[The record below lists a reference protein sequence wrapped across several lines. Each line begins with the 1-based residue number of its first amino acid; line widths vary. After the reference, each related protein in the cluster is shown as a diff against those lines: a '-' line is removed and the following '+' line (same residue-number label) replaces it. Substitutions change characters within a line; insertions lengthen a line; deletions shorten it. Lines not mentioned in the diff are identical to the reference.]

1 MQKLAQVL
9 FWFGVVSIPISWI
22 AWWVAPEV
30 GKQVIDA
37 VSDPAMR
44 AALEEAHK
52 QRWGIYVGHWP
63 VTLLVLSMILERKA
77 S

>member
-1 MQKLAQVL
+1 MKLLVNVL
-9 FWFGVVSIPISWI
+9 FWFGVISIPLSWI

-30 GKQVIDA
+30 GPQLLEGIT
-37 VSDPAMR
+37 DPAMR

-63 VTLLVLSMILERKA
+63 VTLLVLSLILERRSA
-77 S
+77 

>member
-1 MQKLAQVL
+1 MKQLVNVL
-9 FWFGVVSIPISWI
+9 FWFGVISIPLSWI

-30 GKQVIDA
+30 GTQALQGIT
-37 VSDPAMR
+37 DPAML

-63 VTLLVLSMILERKA
+63 VTLLVLSLILERRI